1 MTTMTILER
10 NTYFQNSRNDVYPH
24 IFDVIAEIG
33 AENVFYI
40 SNHYSSHYHD
50 DDCTFIYWNNKE
62 GKIISDSW
70 STRYYCPNF
79 NLYTANVI
87 TFEKAIKEG
96 LVNMDLLY
104 KYAIERAQSLINNK
118 VRAIKEIDPQH
129 HPLVKV
135 SGGRKWK
142 GTGFLVSVETNTY
155 SYGPSYGKGYNTT
168 STTTARILSTEDF
181 QIHYVNYKYVEFVDF
196 DNIVKEFA
204 DRANKVLEDY
214 VKSGRVAEFFEAP
227 NNTPNISIRDISFL
241 NFDKFLEGRYPNV
254 DSFIANAYDPEEE
267 ERKRKYSEQK
277 SNDFA
282 RLMEWVENKTD
293 KTGDI
298 EKTKLAIHVMKKSN
312 RY

>member
-10 NTYFQNSRNDVYPH
+10 NTYFQNSRKDVYPQ

-40 SNHYSSHYHD
+40 SNHYSSHYYD
-50 DDCTFIYWNNKE
+50 DDCTFTYWNNKE
-62 GKIISDSW
+62 GKIISDCW
-70 STRYYCPNF
+70 TTRCYCPDF
-79 NLYTANVI
+79 KLYTANVI

-104 KYAIERAQSLINNK
+104 KYAIERAQSTIK
-118 VRAIKEIDPQH
+118 YKASAIKGIDPQH

-142 GTGFLVSVETNTY
+142 GTGFLVSVETSTY
-155 SYGPSYGKGYNTT
+155 GYGYGQ
-168 STTTARILSTEDF
+168 STTKTARILSTEDF
-181 QIHYVNYKYVEFVDF
+181 QIHHANYQYVEFMDF

-204 DRANKVLEDY
+204 DQANKVLEGY
-214 VKSGRVAEFFEAP
+214 VKSGRVNEFFEEP

-267 ERKRKYSEQK
+267 ERKRKFSEQK

-293 KTGDI
+293 KTSDI
-298 EKTKLAIHVMKKSN
+298 EKTKLAIHVMKKPN